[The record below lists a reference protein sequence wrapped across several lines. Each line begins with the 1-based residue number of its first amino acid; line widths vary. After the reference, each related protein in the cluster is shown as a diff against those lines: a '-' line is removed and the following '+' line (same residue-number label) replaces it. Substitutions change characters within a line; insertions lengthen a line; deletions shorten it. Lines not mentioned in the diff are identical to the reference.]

1 MNFRNIVFTAN
12 QLLGADGVALLLAV
26 RKRMLYENGKPTDKI
41 EGYMYDIVAPQNG
54 YQSMSIKIKGDM
66 LITNEQIAQKG
77 GAIKVK
83 FKNMVAKAY
92 RDKNGEYAISA
103 SADGLEVI

>member
-1 MNFRNIVFTAN
+1 MNFKNIVFTAN
-12 QLLGADGVALLLAV
+12 QLLGAEGVALLLAV

-66 LITNEQIAQKG
+66 FITNEQIAQKG
-77 GAIKVK
+77 GSVKVK
-83 FKNMVAKAY
+83 FKNLTGKAY